1 MPQVSAP
8 VTSVKESSLDIDV
21 QVALIPLGLAAV
33 EDLLQQEVRQL
44 AGTRYAR
51 KTADIS
57 CRRWG
62 QQPGSV
68 YLADQQLPLQVP
80 RVRDVAQDQGQL
92 DRFDF
97 KLTGM
102 NTATLLLRFHRAP
115 PCSYEHTKS
124 LSRCL
129 RNRGRITSPECR

>member
-1 MPQVSAP
+1 MPKVSAP

-57 CRRWG
+57 C
-62 QQPGSV
+62 
-68 YLADQQLPLQVP
+68 LAGTSNP
-80 RVRDVAQDQGQL
+80 VRCIWPTSN
-92 DRFDF
+92 F
-97 KLTGM
+97 
-102 NTATLLLRFHRAP
+102 P
-115 PCSYEHTKS
+115 Y
-124 LSRCL
+124 RCL
-129 RNRGRITSPECR
+129 GCAT

>member
-1 MPQVSAP
+1 MPKVSAP

-80 RVRDVAQDQGQL
+80 RVRDVAQDQEVAL
-92 DRFDF
+92 
-97 KLTGM
+97 
-102 NTATLLLRFHRAP
+102 A
-115 PCSYEHTKS
+115 SYQA
-124 LSRCL
+124 LQ
-129 RNRGRITSPECR
+129 